1 MRSPNKLQWVLIIS
15 TIALVAVLWN
25 LDIKAP
31 NSNKS
36 GGRAEQESSP
46 SSADLN
52 LAELKSNALNS
63 VPTDV
68 KNNITMLERKLEEAS
83 AEEQKETRLELADA
97 YFAYKQYAVAGLLYL
112 EQSEKDANDAEMYVK
127 SGDAFREAYRS
138 GNDSNITPL
147 LVEKAKMSY
156 EKAMELDPKNL
167 DAKTGVATCYV
178 DASQNPMQ
186 GIMLLREV
194 VAVDPE
200 NVNANLNLGM
210 FSMKS
215 GQFDKAI
222 SRFETVVKKKPS
234 AESYAML
241 AESYE
246 QSGNNEGAIKAL
258 KKAKEYIID
267 PQILKGVDEYIKKLE
282 K

>member
-1 MRSPNKLQWVLIIS
+1 MRSPNKSQWILIIS
-15 TIALVAVLWN
+15 TVALVVVLWN
-25 LDIKAP
+25 LDIIAP
-31 NSNKS
+31 NSGKG
-36 GGRAEQESSP
+36 GGRPQQETKP
-46 SSADLN
+46 SATLN
-52 LAELKSNALNS
+52 LQELKTEALKN
-63 VPTDV
+63 VPEEV
-68 KNNITMLERKLEEAS
+68 KNNFTSLEKKLAEAS
-83 AEEQKETRLELADA
+83 ADQRKEILLELADA

-112 EQSEKDANDAEMYVK
+112 EQSEKEASNTLLYVK
-127 SGDAFREAYRS
+127 AGDAFREAYRS
-138 GNDSNITPL
+138 VSDSNVTPI
-147 LVEKAKMSY
+147 LVDKAKSSY

-178 DASQNPMQ
+178 DASQDPMQ

-194 VAVDPE
+194 VAADPE

-222 SRFETVVKKKPS
+222 SRFETVVKKQPS
-234 AESYAML
+234 AENYAML

-246 QSGNNEGAIKAL
+246 QSGNKEGAIKAL

-267 PQILKGVDEYIKKLE
+267 PQILNGVDEYIKKLE

>member
-1 MRSPNKLQWVLIIS
+1 MRSPNKLQWVLIFSAVI
-15 TIALVAVLWN
+15 LVTVLWN

-31 NSNKS
+31 SSNKG
-36 GGRAEQESSP
+36 GGRAEQETKP
-46 SSADLN
+46 SSAVLN
-52 LAELKSNALNS
+52 LQELKSNALNN

-68 KNNITMLERKLEEAS
+68 KNNINLLEKKFEEAS
-83 AEEQKETRLELADA
+83 ADQQKETRLELADA
-97 YFAYKQYAVAGLLYL
+97 YFAYKQYAVAALLYL
-112 EQSEKDANDAEMYVK
+112 EQSEKDASNAEMYVK
-127 SGDAFREAYRS
+127 AGDAFREAYRA
-138 GNDSNITPL
+138 GTDSNITPL
-147 LVEKAKMSY
+147 LVEKAKSSY
-156 EKAMELDPKNL
+156 QKAMELDPKNL

-178 DASQNPMQ
+178 DASENPMQ

-194 VAVDPE
+194 VAADPE

-234 AESYAML
+234 AENYAML

-246 QSGNNEGAIKAL
+246 QSGNKVEAIKAL

-267 PQILKGVDEYIKKLE
+267 PQIIAGVDEYIKKLE

>member
-1 MRSPNKLQWVLIIS
+1 MRSPNKLQWVLILS
-15 TIALVAVLWN
+15 TIVLVAVLWN
-25 LDIKAP
+25 LDIIAP
-31 NSNKS
+31 NSTKG
-36 GGRAEQESSP
+36 GGRPQQDSKP
-46 SSADLN
+46 SAVLN
-52 LAELKSNALNS
+52 LQELKTEALKN
-63 VPTDV
+63 VPEEV
-68 KNNITMLERKLEEAS
+68 KNNFTTLEKKLAEAS
-83 AEEQKETRLELADA
+83 ADQRKETLLELADA
-97 YFAYKQYAVAGLLYL
+97 YFAYKQFAVAGLLYL
-112 EQSEKDANDAEMYVK
+112 EQSEKEASNADMYVK
-127 SGDAFREAYRS
+127 AGDAFREAYRNS
-138 GNDSNITPL
+138 SDSMITPL
-147 LVEKAKMSY
+147 LVEKAKSSY

-194 VAVDPE
+194 VAADPE

-234 AESYAML
+234 AENYAML

-246 QSGNNEGAIKAL
+246 QSGNTEGAIKAL

-267 PQILKGVDEYIKKLE
+267 PQILQGVDEYIKKLE

>member
-1 MRSPNKLQWVLIIS
+1 MRSPNKLQWILILSAVI
-15 TIALVAVLWN
+15 LVTVLWN

-31 NSNKS
+31 NSNKG
-36 GGRAEQESSP
+36 GGRAEQETKP
-46 SSADLN
+46 TSAALN
-52 LAELKSNALNS
+52 LQELKSNALSN
-63 VPTDV
+63 VPSDV
-68 KNNITMLERKLEEAS
+68 KNNIVMLEKKFEEAS
-83 AEEQKETRLELADA
+83 ADKQNETRVELADA

-112 EQSEKDANDAEMYVK
+112 EQSEKDASNAEMYVK
-127 SGDAFREAYRS
+127 AGDAFREGYRAS
-138 GNDSNITPL
+138 TDSNITPL

-156 EKAMELDPKNL
+156 QKAMELDPKNL
-167 DAKTGVATCYV
+167 DAKTGMATCYV
-178 DASQNPMQ
+178 DASENPMQ

-194 VAVDPE
+194 VAADPE
-200 NVNANLNLGM
+200 NINANLNLGM

-234 AESYAML
+234 AENYAML

-246 QSGNNEGAIKAL
+246 QSGNKVEAIKAL

-267 PQILKGVDEYIKKLE
+267 PQIIAGVDEYIKKLE

>member
-1 MRSPNKLQWVLIIS
+1 MRSPNKSQWVLIIS
-15 TIALVAVLWN
+15 TIVLVIVLWN
-25 LDIKAP
+25 LDVIAP
-31 NSNKS
+31 NSGKS
-36 GGRAEQESSP
+36 GGRPQQETKP
-46 SSADLN
+46 SATLN
-52 LAELKSNALNS
+52 LQELKIEALKN
-63 VPTDV
+63 VPEEV
-68 KNNITMLERKLEEAS
+68 KNNFTNLEKKLAEAS
-83 AEEQKETRLELADA
+83 ADQRKEILLELADA

-112 EQSEKDANDAEMYVK
+112 EESEKEASNAALYVK
-127 SGDAFREAYRS
+127 AGDAFREAYRS
-138 GNDSNITPL
+138 VSDSTVTPI
-147 LVEKAKMSY
+147 LVDKAKSSY

-178 DASQNPMQ
+178 DASQDPMQ

-194 VAVDPE
+194 VAADPE

-222 SRFETVVKKKPS
+222 SRFETVVKKQPS
-234 AESYAML
+234 AENYAML

-246 QSGNNEGAIKAL
+246 QSGNKEGAIKAL

-267 PQILKGVDEYIKKLE
+267 PQIINGVDEYIKKLE

>member
-1 MRSPNKLQWVLIIS
+1 MRSPNKLQWILILSAI
-15 TIALVAVLWN
+15 ILVTVLWN

-36 GGRAEQESSP
+36 GGRAEQETKP
-46 SSADLN
+46 SSAALN
-52 LAELKSNALNS
+52 LQELKSNALNN

-68 KNNITMLERKLEEAS
+68 KNNINMLEKKFEEAS
-83 AEEQKETRLELADA
+83 ADQQKETRLELADA
-97 YFAYKQYAVAGLLYL
+97 YFAYKQYAVAALLYL
-112 EQSEKDANDAEMYVK
+112 EQSEKDASNAEMYVK
-127 SGDAFREAYRS
+127 AGDAFREAYRA
-138 GNDSNITPL
+138 GTDSNITPL
-147 LVEKAKMSY
+147 LVEKAKSSY
-156 EKAMELDPKNL
+156 QKAMELDPKNL

-178 DASQNPMQ
+178 DASENPMQ

-194 VAVDPE
+194 VAADPE

-234 AESYAML
+234 AENYAML

-246 QSGNNEGAIKAL
+246 QSGNKVEAIKAL

-267 PQILKGVDEYIKKLE
+267 PQIIAGVDEYIKKLE

>member
-1 MRSPNKLQWVLIIS
+1 MRSPNKLQWVLILS
-15 TIALVAVLWN
+15 TVVLVAVLWN
-25 LDIKAP
+25 LDIIAP
-31 NSNKS
+31 NSSKG
-36 GGRAEQESSP
+36 GGRPQQETKP
-46 SSADLN
+46 SAVLN
-52 LAELKSNALNS
+52 LQELKSEALKN
-63 VPTDV
+63 VPEEV
-68 KNNITMLERKLEEAS
+68 KSNFTALEKKLAEAS
-83 AEEQKETRLELADA
+83 ADQRKETLLELADA

-112 EQSEKDANDAEMYVK
+112 EQSEKEASNAVMYVK
-127 SGDAFREAYRS
+127 AGDAFREAYRS
-138 GNDSNITPL
+138 SGDSMITPL
-147 LVEKAKMSY
+147 LVEKAKSSY

-194 VAVDPE
+194 VAADPE

-234 AESYAML
+234 AENYAML

-246 QSGNNEGAIKAL
+246 QSGNTEGAIKAL

-267 PQILKGVDEYIKKLE
+267 PQILQGVDEYIKKLE

>member
-1 MRSPNKLQWVLIIS
+1 MRSPNKLQWVLILS
-15 TIALVAVLWN
+15 TVVLVAVLWN
-25 LDIKAP
+25 LDIIAP
-31 NSNKS
+31 NSSKG
-36 GGRAEQESSP
+36 GGRPQQETKP
-46 SSADLN
+46 SAVLN
-52 LAELKSNALNS
+52 LQELKSEALKN
-63 VPTDV
+63 VPEEV
-68 KNNITMLERKLEEAS
+68 KSNFTTLEKKLAEAS
-83 AEEQKETRLELADA
+83 ADQRKETLLELADA
-97 YFAYKQYAVAGLLYL
+97 YFAYKQYAVAGILYL
-112 EQSEKDANDAEMYVK
+112 EQSEKEASNAVMYVK
-127 SGDAFREAYRS
+127 AGDAFREAYRMS
-138 GNDSNITPL
+138 GDSMITPL
-147 LVEKAKMSY
+147 LVEKAKSSY

-194 VAVDPE
+194 VAADPE

-234 AESYAML
+234 AENYAML

-246 QSGNNEGAIKAL
+246 QSGNTEGAIKAL

-267 PQILKGVDEYIKKLE
+267 PQILQGVDEYIKKLE